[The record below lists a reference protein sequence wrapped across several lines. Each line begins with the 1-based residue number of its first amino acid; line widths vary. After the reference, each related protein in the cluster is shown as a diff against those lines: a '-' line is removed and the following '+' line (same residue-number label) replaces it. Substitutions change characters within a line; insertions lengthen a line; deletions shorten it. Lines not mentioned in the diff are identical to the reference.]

1 MSDGWMNV
9 LVETY
14 DVCIKDVSTMS
25 EKIPLVP
32 ICHTVN
38 NAHITVTI
46 SDEGRFISAEV
57 IDKDGQNTII
67 PCTEESEARTSAPK
81 PHPLDD
87 KLIYL
92 VDDISR
98 YGATVKP
105 AFKKSHS
112 LYMSQLLNWV
122 EYDPL
127 NVKIASVYKYLKSG
141 TLIDDL
147 VSYGVLTTDDNGLLA
162 KKSDKPDSPLFSVA
176 KIIGEQSDAFIRWAV
191 VVPGDRCIDTWKDES
206 IMKSW
211 TSFVESALETKGL
224 CYVTGDY
231 VPLAK
236 YHPKKIR
243 NSGDGAKIISSNDS
257 SGFTYRG
264 RFDNSDQACTIGFE
278 TTQKMHSALRW
289 VIGRQG
295 YHRGELCIVAWTISG
310 DNVRN
315 PADDMYDELAF
326 DDDSEVAW
334 TNAEAA
340 HNLNKRLRGYSAG
353 ILDKNVMI
361 LGLDSATSGKGRI
374 AVTFFRKELGDEFVK
389 RLEFWHTS
397 CAWIHRYAKA
407 RDKEGNERRITFV
420 GAPSPKD
427 IAMAAYGSKA
437 DDRIIANVVKRILPC
452 IIDGERIPWDLKES
466 VVRRA
471 CNPVSM
477 EKWEWE
483 KTLSIACSVFKQF
496 NGGKYEMV
504 LEKERKSRDYLYG
517 RLLAIA
523 DLMEGQALRNANES
537 RQTTALRLMQRFSEY
552 PYSTWKDIELALVPY
567 ASRLGDKAGYYEK
580 KISEIMDLFEG
591 DDFRNNS
598 KLGGEFLLAYHCQRQ
613 DQFRKK
619 EERNKTD
626 DDTEEE

>member
-14 DVCIKDVSTMS
+14 DACIKDISTMS
-25 EKIPLVP
+25 EKVPLVP

-46 SDEGRFISAEV
+46 SGDGHFISAEV
-57 IDKDGQNTII
+57 IDKDNQSTII

-92 VDDISR
+92 ADDISR
-98 YGATVKP
+98 YGVEVKST
-105 AFKKSHS
+105 FKKSHS
-112 LYMSQLLNWV
+112 QYMSQLLNWV
-122 EYDPL
+122 EYDPF
-127 NVKIASVYKYLKSG
+127 NIKIASVYKYLKSG
-141 TLIDDL
+141 TIISDL
-147 VSYGVLTTDDNGLLA
+147 VFCGVLTTDNSGLLA
-162 KKSDKPDSPLFSVA
+162 KRKERPDSPLFSVA
-176 KIIGEQSDAFIRWAV
+176 KISGEQSDAFIRWAV
-191 VVPGDRCIDTWKDES
+191 VVPGDICIDTWKDES
-206 IMKSW
+206 IVKSW
-211 TSFVESALETKGL
+211 MSFVESTLEKKTKGL

-236 YHPKKIR
+236 FHPTKIR
-243 NSGDGAKIISSNDS
+243 NLGDLAKIISSNDS
-257 SGFTYRG
+257 NGFTYRG
-264 RFDNSDQACTIGFE
+264 RFDNSDQACGIGFE
-278 TTQKMHSALRW
+278 ASQKMHSALRW

-295 YHRGELCIVAWTISG
+295 YHRGELCIVAWTVSG

-315 PADDMYDELAF
+315 PVGDMYDELAF

-334 TNAEAA
+334 TNVEAA
-340 HNLNKRLRGYSAG
+340 RNLNKRLRGYSAG

-389 RLEFWHTS
+389 RLETWHTS
-397 CAWIHRYAKA
+397 CAWVHRYAKA
-407 RDKEGNERRITFV
+407 KDAEGNERRITFV

-452 IIDGERIPWDLKES
+452 IMDGERIPWDLKES

-483 KTLSIACSVFKQF
+483 KTLSIACSIFKQF
-496 NGGKYEMV
+496 SGGKYEMV

-523 DLMEGQALRNANES
+523 DLMEGEALRNANES
-537 RQTTALRLMQRFSEY
+537 RQTTAVRSMQRFSEY
-552 PYSTWKDIELALVPY
+552 PCSTWKDIELALIPY
-567 ASRLGDKAGYYEK
+567 ASKLGNRARIYEMK
-580 KISEIMDLFEG
+580 MSEIMDMFEG

-598 KLGGEFLLAYHCQRQ
+598 KLSGEFLLAYHCQRQ
-613 DQFRKK
+613 DHFKKK
-619 EERNKTD
+619 EEKNE
-626 DDTEEE
+626 TEEE